1 MQIPLCHCV
10 AVVTFCMNCVNE
22 LLNRRRT
29 RRNINVR
36 RYAMPATVVITIARQ
51 LGSGGSYIGLQ
62 VARRLGYCYVDRQI
76 LQRAAEELGVE
87 EAEIEGLEGFPQSF
101 GEKLISVFKVG
112 APDYIY
118 TPPPPN
124 WASYEQLAEIE
135 RRLISELTVKEP
147 CVVLG
152 RGAFHLLRG
161 RARLL
166 NIMVHAPQGFRVERV
181 MSIYHLRSEAEAI
194 QMIERSDQYRSRHI
208 RALTG
213 LDWFDTR
220 NYHLTIDTAK
230 IDFAT
235 AEEMIAS
242 VAGRLPADE
251 AWPWVNEPI

>member
-1 MQIPLCHCV
+1 
-10 AVVTFCMNCVNE
+10 
-22 LLNRRRT
+22 
-29 RRNINVR
+29 
-36 RYAMPATVVITIARQ
+36 MPATVVITIARQ
-51 LGSGGSYIGLQ
+51 LGSGGSYIGQQ
-62 VARRLGYCYVDRQI
+62 VARRLGYTYIDRQI

-87 EAEIEGLEGFPQSF
+87 EAEIEGLEGFPQSL

-112 APDYIY
+112 APDYVY

-135 RRLISELTVKEP
+135 RRLITELTVKEP

-161 RARLL
+161 RERLL

-194 QMIERSDQYRSRHI
+194 QTIERSDQYRSRHI
-208 RALTG
+208 RAVTG

-242 VAGRLPADE
+242 VVERLPADE
-251 AWPWVNEPI
+251 VWPWVNQPI

>member
-1 MQIPLCHCV
+1 
-10 AVVTFCMNCVNE
+10 
-22 LLNRRRT
+22 
-29 RRNINVR
+29 
-36 RYAMPATVVITIARQ
+36 MPSTVVITISRQ
-51 LGSGGSYIGLQ
+51 LGSGGSYIGQQ
-62 VARRLGYCYVDRQI
+62 VARRLGYDFIDRQI
-76 LQRAAEELGVE
+76 LQRAAKELGVD
-87 EAEIEGLEGFPQSF
+87 EAEIEGLEGCPQSF
-101 GEKLISVFKVG
+101 GKKLVSVFKVG
-112 APDYIY
+112 DPGYIY

-135 RRLISELTVKEP
+135 RRLITELTVKGS

-181 MSIYHLRSEAEAI
+181 MSVYHAQSKAEAI
-194 QMIERSDQYRSRHI
+194 QMVERSDQYRSRYI

-230 IDFAT
+230 LDFAT
-235 AEEMIAS
+235 AVEMIVS
-242 VAGRLPADE
+242 VARRLPAD
-251 AWPWVNEPI
+251 AVWPWVNELI

>member
-1 MQIPLCHCV
+1 
-10 AVVTFCMNCVNE
+10 
-22 LLNRRRT
+22 
-29 RRNINVR
+29 
-36 RYAMPATVVITIARQ
+36 MPATVVITIARQ
-51 LGSGGSYIGLQ
+51 LGSGGSYIGQQ
-62 VARRLGYCYVDRQI
+62 VARRLDYAYIDRQI
-76 LQRAAEELGVE
+76 LQRLAKELGVE
-87 EAEIEGLEGFPQSF
+87 EAELEDLEGSPQSF
-101 GEKLISVFKVG
+101 GEKLVSVFKLG
-112 APDYIY
+112 APDYIH

-124 WASYEQLAEIE
+124 WVSYEQLAEIE
-135 RRLISELTVKEP
+135 HRLITELAAKGP

-181 MSIYHLRSEAEAI
+181 MSVYHARSKAEAI

-220 NYHLTIDTAK
+220 NYHMTIDTSK
-230 IDFAT
+230 LDFAT

-251 AWPWVNEPI
+251 VWPWVNEPI

>member
-1 MQIPLCHCV
+1 
-10 AVVTFCMNCVNE
+10 
-22 LLNRRRT
+22 
-29 RRNINVR
+29 
-36 RYAMPATVVITIARQ
+36 MPATVVITIARQ
-51 LGSGGSYIGLQ
+51 LGSGGSYIGQQ
-62 VARRLGYCYVDRQI
+62 VARRLGYAFIDRQI
-76 LQRAAEELGVE
+76 LQRAAKELGVD
-87 EAEIEGLEGFPQSF
+87 EAEIEGLEGSPQSF
-101 GEKLISVFKVG
+101 GEELISVFKVG

-135 RRLISELTVKEP
+135 RRLITELAVQVS

-181 MSIYHLRSEAEAI
+181 MSIYHARSKAEAI
-194 QMIERSDQYRSRHI
+194 QMIERSDQYRSRYI

-230 IDFAT
+230 LDFAT

-242 VAGRLPADE
+242 VARRLPADE
-251 AWPWVNEPI
+251 VWPWVNEPT

>member
-1 MQIPLCHCV
+1 
-10 AVVTFCMNCVNE
+10 
-22 LLNRRRT
+22 
-29 RRNINVR
+29 
-36 RYAMPATVVITIARQ
+36 MPATVVITIARQ
-51 LGSGGSYIGLQ
+51 LGSGGSYIGGQ
-62 VARRLGYCYVDRQI
+62 VARRLGYTYIDRQI
-76 LQRAAEELGVE
+76 LQRAAKELGVE
-87 EAEIEGLEGFPQSF
+87 EAEIEDLEGYPQSF
-101 GEKLISVFKVG
+101 REQLVSVFKVG
-112 APDYIY
+112 DPGYIY

-135 RRLISELTVKEP
+135 HRLITELTVKAS

-181 MSIYHLRSEAEAI
+181 MSIYHAQSKAEAI
-194 QMIERSDQYRSRHI
+194 KMIERSDEYRSRHI
-208 RALTG
+208 RGLTG

-220 NYHLTIDTAK
+220 NYHLTIDTGK
-230 IDFAT
+230 LDFAT

-251 AWPWVNEPI
+251 VWPWVNEPI

>member
-1 MQIPLCHCV
+1 
-10 AVVTFCMNCVNE
+10 
-22 LLNRRRT
+22 
-29 RRNINVR
+29 
-36 RYAMPATVVITIARQ
+36 MPATVVITIARQ
-51 LGSGGSYIGLQ
+51 LGSGGSYIGQQ
-62 VARRLGYCYVDRQI
+62 VARRLAYAYIDRQI
-76 LQRAAEELGVE
+76 LQRVAKELGVE
-87 EAEIEGLEGFPQSF
+87 EAEIEGLEGCPQSF
-101 GEKLISVFKVG
+101 EEKLISVFKLG

-124 WASYEQLAEIE
+124 WVSYEQLAEIE
-135 RRLISELTVKEP
+135 RRLITELTVKGS

-181 MSIYHLRSEAEAI
+181 MSIYHARSKAEAI
-194 QMIERSDQYRSRHI
+194 QMIERSDQYRSRYI

-220 NYHLTIDTAK
+220 NYHLAIDTAK
-230 IDFAT
+230 LDFAT

-242 VAGRLPADE
+242 VARRLPADE
-251 AWPWVNEPI
+251 VWPWVNEPV

>member
-1 MQIPLCHCV
+1 
-10 AVVTFCMNCVNE
+10 
-22 LLNRRRT
+22 
-29 RRNINVR
+29 
-36 RYAMPATVVITIARQ
+36 MPATVVITIARQ
-51 LGSGGSYIGLQ
+51 LGSGGSYIGQQ
-62 VARRLGYCYVDRQI
+62 VARRLGYTFIDRQI

-87 EAEIEGLEGFPQSF
+87 ETEIEGLEGFPESL

-124 WASYEQLAEIE
+124 WASYEELAEIE
-135 RRLISELTVKEP
+135 RRFITELAVKAP

-166 NIMVHAPQGFRVERV
+166 NVMVHAPQGFRVERV

-235 AEEMIAS
+235 AEEVIAS